1 LGRKWVPSIRQH
13 RCDFIART
21 IRNNRDIAYNS
32 WQRTRALPWEPCA
45 LQGIRFSRNPFSR
58 FATMMTPN
66 VHLCLVLHNHQP
78 IGNFDGVFEQAY
90 QDSYLPFLEVFEPYE
105 RLNISLHTSGPLMM
119 WLAERHP
126 EYLDRLRLLVEADR
140 VEIVGGPQYEPILT
154 MLPRR
159 DRIGQIHA
167 YSQWLHRHFGTTPT
181 GMWTP
186 ERVWE
191 SSLTSDVVDAGIR
204 YTVLDDFHFRAAGLS
219 DKQLRGYFITEDD
232 GRLLNIFPGSERL
245 RYTIPFQ
252 APEATI
258 EHCRQVAERTPGA
271 VLTFGD
277 DGEKFGT
284 WPDTKIHVY
293 ERGWLRS
300 FFDALT
306 DNADWLHTITLNQA
320 IEQTAAVGKVY
331 LPDCSYR
338 EMTEWSL
345 PVEAQNRYDDVTHA
359 IHDGT
364 TEDAQTW
371 AELKAFVRGGY
382 WRNFKTKYDET
393 NEMYAR
399 MMYVSRRLAEAEAA
413 GLDAGE
419 LATIRDHLYR
429 GQCNC
434 PYWHGAFGG
443 IYLPHL
449 RNAIYE
455 HLIAADNHLEQ
466 LADPNTPPVQA
477 TADDFNFDG
486 LQEIRLN
493 NSKLCAWVAP
503 GRGGRIYE
511 LDVRDIRHNLLS
523 TLTRRPESY
532 HRKVLTGPSADGD
545 NVASIHDRVVF
556 KQADLDQRLQYDR
569 YARKSL
575 MDHFYDNET
584 TLESVARGEATE
596 RGDFV
601 ELPFE
606 TKLRRGADRA
616 QVQMRRE
623 GNAWGIPITLTKAI
637 TLVAESESLSI
648 TYLLENLPPGSPLH
662 FAIELNFAGLPAG
675 ADDRYFSDVDGIR
688 LGQLGKSIDL
698 QGARGLQLSD
708 RWLGIDV
715 GIDIDRPSGIWAFP
729 IETVSQSEG
738 GFELVHQSV
747 CVQPHWIVTGDA
759 DGRWSVQLEITA
771 RCEQRVEASSQAQ
784 VIRM

>member
-1 LGRKWVPSIRQH
+1 
-13 RCDFIART
+13 
-21 IRNNRDIAYNS
+21 
-32 WQRTRALPWEPCA
+32 
-45 LQGIRFSRNPFSR
+45 
-58 FATMMTPN
+58 MTPHA
-66 VHLCLVLHNHQP
+66 HLCLVLHNHQP
-78 IGNFDGVFEQAY
+78 IGNFDGVFEEAY

-105 RLNISLHTSGPLMM
+105 RLNLSLHTSGPLML
-119 WLAERHP
+119 WLADRHP
-126 EYLDRLRLLVEADR
+126 EYLDRIRLLVEAGR
-140 VEIVGGPQYEPILT
+140 IEIIGGPQYEPIMT

-159 DRIGQIHA
+159 DRIGQIVS
-167 YSQWLHRHFGTTPT
+167 YGQWLNRNFGNTPT

-191 SSLTSDVVDAGIR
+191 SSMTSDVVDAGIR
-204 YTVLDDFHFRAAGLS
+204 YTVLDDFHFRAAGLAEE
-219 DKQLRGYFITEDD
+219 QLTGYFITEDD
-232 GRLLNIFPGSERL
+232 GRLLKIFPGSERL

-252 APEATI
+252 PAQATI
-258 EHCRQVAERTPGA
+258 DHCRAVAERCPGA

-284 WPDTKIHVY
+284 WPDTKYHVY
-293 ERGWLRS
+293 DQGWLKS

-306 DNADWLHTITLNQA
+306 ENADWLRTVTLDQA
-320 IEQTAAVGKVY
+320 TKSTPAAGKVY

-345 PVEAQNRYDDVTHA
+345 PV
-359 IHDGT
+359 
-364 TEDAQTW
+364 DAQQRYEDVLHAMDDDGDTANW
-371 AELKAFVRGGY
+371 DAVKSFVRGGY

-399 MMYVSRRLAEAEAA
+399 MMNVSRRLSEAETA
-413 GLDAGE
+413 GADAGE
-419 LATIRDHLYR
+419 LAAIRDHLYR

-455 HLIAADNHLEQ
+455 HLIAADNGLER
-466 LADPNTPPVQA
+466 LSGSGGSSVQA
-477 TADDFNFDG
+477 TADDYNFDG
-486 LQEIRLN
+486 VQEIRLSN
-493 NSKLCAWVAP
+493 NKLCAWVAP

-511 LDVRDIRHNLLS
+511 LDVREIRHNLLA
-523 TLTRRPESY
+523 TLMRRPESY
-532 HRKVLTGPSADGD
+532 HRKVLSGPNSNGED
-545 NVASIHDRVVF
+545 VASIHDRVVF
-556 KQADLDQRLQYDR
+556 KQADLDQKLQYDR

-575 MDHFYDNET
+575 MDHFYDNEAS
-584 TLESVARGEATE
+584 LESVARGEAVE

-606 TKLRRGADRA
+606 TKLRRGADRV
-616 QVQMRRE
+616 QVQMRRD
-623 GNAWGIPITLTKAI
+623 GNAWGIPITMTKAI
-637 TLVAESESLSI
+637 TMIANSESISV
-648 TYLLENLPPGSPLH
+648 TYLIENLPPGQPLH
-662 FAIELNFAGLPAG
+662 FAIELNFAGLPSG
-675 ADDRYFSDVDGIR
+675 ADDRYFSDADGNRI
-688 LGQLGKSIDL
+688 GQLGEHLDL
-698 QGARGLQLSD
+698 HETCGLGLSD

-715 GIDIDRPSGIWAFP
+715 DLTIDRPSGIWAFP

-759 DGRWSVQLEITA
+759 DGRWAVQIELAA
-771 RCEQRVEASSQAQ
+771 RCEQPAETVAPEQ
-784 VIRM
+784 VIQL